1 MNTPRSRQRGLS
13 MTALMAILGVAIFM
27 GTFAFKVG
35 PHYFENL
42 TINKIVSDKMED
54 DSLRNA
60 PRSKIYS
67 ALNQAYGMNN
77 LYGMRAEDTV
87 EIKKDKAGGYFM
99 KVNYEKRANLFSNI
113 DVVTRFEKEVTR

>member
-13 MTALMAILGVAIFM
+13 MPVILVVMGIVIFI

-35 PHYFENL
+35 PHYLENL
-42 TINKIVSDKMED
+42 TVNKIVENKMAD

-60 PRSKIYS
+60 PRKKIYS
-67 ALNQAYGMNN
+67 ALNQAYGLNN
-77 LYGMRAEDTV
+77 LHGMRAEDTV